1 MPQKSTT
8 RRHFLQDTTRLL
20 SGSWLATHGAL
31 VYAAAG
37 QTQQAM
43 AVHAPYSHLTPTEAL
58 TLAAL
63 SDQIFPPDVTP
74 GASQLGAVYFID
86 AALGSFM
93 ASLLPV
99 FQLGV
104 VDLNERSGQN
114 TAFYQLGFD
123 RQTDLVKEIENTP
136 FFGHVHFLTLCG
148 LFALPSYGGNRDS
161 EAWKMIGFEARHTWQ
176 HPFGYYD
183 AQYAEETDHAAS

>member
-8 RRHFLQDTTRLL
+8 RRHFLQDATRLL
-20 SGSWLATHGAL
+20 SGGWLATHGAL
-31 VYAAAG
+31 VYAAAE
-37 QTQQAM
+37 QAQQAV
-43 AVHAPYSHLTPTEAL
+43 AVQAPYHQLSTVEAL

-63 SDQIFPPDVTP
+63 SDQIFPPDDSP

-93 ASLLPV
+93 AELLPV

-104 VDLNERSGQN
+104 TDLNERSGQN
-114 TAFYQLGFD
+114 TAFHQLRFD
-123 RQTDLVKEIENTP
+123 RQTGLVKEIENTA
-136 FFGHVHFLTLCG
+136 FFGNMHFLTLCG
-148 LFALPSYGGNRDS
+148 LFALPSYGCNRNS
-161 EAWKMIGFEARHTWQ
+161 EAWKMIGFEARHAWE

-183 AQYAEETDHAAS
+183 AQYAKVTDRAGA